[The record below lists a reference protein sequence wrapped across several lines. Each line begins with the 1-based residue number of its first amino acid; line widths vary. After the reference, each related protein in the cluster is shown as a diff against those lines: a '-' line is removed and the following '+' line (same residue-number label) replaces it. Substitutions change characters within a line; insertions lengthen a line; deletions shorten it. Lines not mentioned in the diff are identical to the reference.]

1 MAKDDLSID
10 AFGASFKGFLDK
22 VTASGP
28 AEEPELLCRFREHF
42 GQAPTTLPV
51 IEEKFPWS
59 DRPNLQIALD
69 LYLGAD
75 GRAFD
80 LVGITGGQAAFTGVH
95 IADLLA
101 SHPMMQ
107 RNGAPGP
114 GPVQYLNV
122 ALAGEQW
129 LACVQCGVYF
139 LRDGAERLAVLVGG
153 GREMGFAGREVR
165 VEVMAAERE
174 RGERFLAAIRTLMRQ
189 KNVYRGQVISL
200 SMSPDRT
207 IAVSFHALP
216 QVARDAIILPAG
228 VLERVERSTIR
239 FAGHRD
245 KLRAAGRH
253 LKRGILLHGPPGT
266 GKTLTAMHLA
276 SRMPDRTVL
285 ILTGRGQGLL
295 EASCSM
301 ARWLAPSTV
310 ILEDVDLVAEDRTR
324 RGADCNLPLLFEVMN
339 EMDGLGDD
347 ADVLFLLTT
356 NRPDILEPA
365 LASRPGR
372 VDQAIE
378 IPLPDEVCRRRLLEF
393 YGQGLRMQLADI
405 EAVVNRTQ
413 GVSAAFVR
421 ELLRKAALFAADEP
435 GDIAVTDR
443 HIEEAMRELVIDG
456 GQLTRSLLGANK
468 PQA

>member
-1 MAKDDLSID
+1 MANDDLSLD

-28 AEEPELLCRFREHF
+28 AEEPELARRFREHF
-42 GQAPTTLPV
+42 EQAPTTLPV

-69 LYLGAD
+69 LYLGAE
-75 GRAFD
+75 GRSFD
-80 LVGITGGQAAFTGVH
+80 LVGVTGGQVAFMGVH
-95 IADLLA
+95 IADLL
-101 SHPMMQ
+101 SNHPSMSQ
-107 RNGAPGP
+107 SGAPGP

-122 ALAGEQW
+122 TLAGDRT

-139 LRDGAERLAVLVGG
+139 VRDGAERLAVLVGG
-153 GREMGFAGREVR
+153 GREMGFGGREVR
-165 VEVMAAERE
+165 VEVMAPDRE

-200 SMSPDRT
+200 QMSQDHT
-207 IAVSFHALP
+207 IAVTFHQLP
-216 QVARDAIILPAG
+216 QVERDAIILPAG

-239 FAGHRD
+239 FAEHRD

-295 EASCSM
+295 EASCAM

-310 ILEDVDLVAEDRTR
+310 ILEDVDLVAEERSR
-324 RGADCNLPLLFEVMN
+324 RNGACNLPLLFELLN
-339 EMDGLGDD
+339 EMDGLADD

-378 IPLPDEVCRRRLLEF
+378 IPLPDETCRRRLLDL
-393 YGQGLRMQLADI
+393 YGRGLQLQLSDVG
-405 EAVVNRTQ
+405 AVVSRTH

-435 GDIAVTDR
+435 GDVVVTDR
-443 HIEEAMRELVIDG
+443 HIEEAMRELVLDG
-456 GQLTRSLLGANK
+456 GPLTKSLLGAG
-468 PQA
+468 AIR